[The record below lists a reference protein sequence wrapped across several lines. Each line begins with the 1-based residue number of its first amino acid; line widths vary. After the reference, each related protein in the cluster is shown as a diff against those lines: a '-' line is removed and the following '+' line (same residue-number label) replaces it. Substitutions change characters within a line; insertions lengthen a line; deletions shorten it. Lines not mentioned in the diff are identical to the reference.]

1 MFYLVRVERAD
12 DSKYKYMPE
21 KLYIE
26 TDIYESLH
34 EEDIEEYIKKNNL
47 TDNDEVWYEIQDD
60 NNWKVR
66 YAMRVIEISKVVYEL
81 VSVYKYDEL
90 KRSQKTVAKNYLR
103 EMFGLKKS
111 RLYQLESFIR
121 KHELE
126 FVYNGALHS
135 DSWSKLSKMCK
146 K

>member
-135 DSWSKLSKMCK
+135 DSWSKLSKICK

>member
-1 MFYLVRVERAD
+1 
-12 DSKYKYMPE
+12 
-21 KLYIE
+21 
-26 TDIYESLH
+26 
-34 EEDIEEYIKKNNL
+34 
-47 TDNDEVWYEIQDD
+47 
-60 NNWKVR
+60 
-66 YAMRVIEISKVVYEL
+66 MRVIEISKVVYEL

-135 DSWSKLSKMCK
+135 DSWSKLSKICK